1 MKPMFERALIAL
13 DLSPMDE
20 KLLRTTAAMAPVMG
34 IKKIYLLHIAPDFQ
48 VPENADWAFREKMAP
63 REPLDE
69 QLRAQVSAKAEQF
82 FGSLEGVEWQVEI
95 IEGKPFQTLLHWL
108 EVKHVDVLIAGRK
121 RLSEGSGITARRL
134 ARHSACHVLFV
145 PYSEGQDLGRILA
158 PVDFSPNSARSM
170 KSATALAAAQGGA
183 SVQFLYVIDLPPSD
197 YYMRNFDT
205 EAFRQVLRQSAR
217 ATCAEFMKENGLD
230 DRQADV
236 TFLENTY
243 SNAALHIHEFAEHNG
258 AGLIVM
264 GAQGHAA
271 LERLLYGSVTEK
283 LADSPAQQLILV
295 IR

>member
-1 MKPMFERALIAL
+1 MKPMFERALVAL

-20 KLLRTTAAMAPVMG
+20 KLLRTTAAMAPAMG

-63 REPLDE
+63 REPMDE
-69 QLRAQVSAKAEQF
+69 QLHRQVSAMAEAF
-82 FGSLEGVEWQVEI
+82 LGHLEGVEWQVEI

-121 RLSEGSGITARRL
+121 RISEGSGITVRRL

-145 PYSEGQDLGRILA
+145 PYSEGQDLRRILA
-158 PVDFSPNSARSM
+158 PIDFSPNAARSM
-170 KSATALAAAQGGA
+170 KNALALAAAQGGER
-183 SVQFLYVIDLPPSD
+183 VRFLYVIDLPPSD

-205 EAFRQVLRQSAR
+205 EAFRQVLRQSAK

-230 DRQADV
+230 DQQVDV
-236 TFLENTY
+236 AFLENTY
-243 SNAALHIHEFAEHNG
+243 SNIALHIQEFAEHNG
-258 AGLIVM
+258 MGLIVM

-283 LADSPAQQLILV
+283 LADSLAQQVILI